1 MTNKEFIS
9 ALAKNNQV
17 QPNQCQ
23 KMMNELADTIVSVL
37 DLEESEVVVAGLGN
51 FEIKKKG
58 ERVMANPSTGKKMLL
73 PPKLS
78 LVFKMSPTYK
88 NKIN

>member
-1 MTNKEFIS
+1 MQTN
-9 ALAKNNQV
+9 L
-17 QPNQCQ
+17 CQ
-23 KMMNELADTIVSVL
+23 KMINELADTMVGAL
-37 DLEESEVVVAGLGN
+37 DQEDSEVAVSGLGS

-58 ERVMANPSTGKKMLL
+58 ERIMANPSTGKKMLL

-78 LVFKMSPTYK
+78 LIFKMSPTYK